1 LLPCAYRIECSSIL
15 PLFVNMQLKVC
26 VYDDFFFLSRVSC
39 YQFSVHLFRCVGL
52 VLFFIKNINFSYNFE
67 LFREIFSSSSS
78 LNFFSFLEFSWK
90 SIFPSRFFPSLF
102 LSLSSA
108 GIFVFLTSSSAVGE
122 LRGSRHLSLVLP
134 FSFFG
139 CSLSFYYI
147 CFNRIAELIERERER
162 RGRNRFVSFAFV
174 ACIVTDQLLYTIAFG
189 CVPWCLLSCS
199 FCTLIALLILS
210 FLIFSL
216 FFEFEF

>member
-1 LLPCAYRIECSSIL
+1 
-15 PLFVNMQLKVC
+15 
-26 VYDDFFFLSRVSC
+26 
-39 YQFSVHLFRCVGL
+39 VHLFRCVGL

-78 LNFFSFLEFSWK
+78 SSLNFFSFLEFSWK
-90 SIFPSRFFPSLF
+90 SIFPSRFFSLSLS

-210 FLIFSL
+210 FLIFFSLTFSL